1 MKKVILYSYE
11 ACPHCRKTKA
21 LLKEHNIDYT
31 NFDVLE
37 DPDKAQEMMKLTQQ
51 GGVPVLIVRDGETEN
66 IVIGFDE
73 PKIKEALGLK

>member
-1 MKKVILYSYE
+1 
-11 ACPHCRKTKA
+11 
-21 LLKEHNIDYT
+21 
-31 NFDVLE
+31 VLE